1 VTAIL
6 TVNDEV
12 GMAVLRACR
21 RRDVAVPEQV
31 SVVGLD
37 DSPAAA
43 EAGPTTVH
51 QSFVEKGRVAAQ
63 LHTDGASVE
72 PHCIVLPAD
81 DDRQTRDAKCGR
93 SQSADGV
100 VVRTR
105 TESSPVSV

>member
-1 VTAIL
+1 MTAIL

-51 QSFVEKGRVAAQ
+51 QSFVE
-63 LHTDGASVE
+63 
-72 PHCIVLPAD
+72 
-81 DDRQTRDAKCGR
+81 
-93 SQSADGV
+93 
-100 VVRTR
+100 
-105 TESSPVSV
+105 